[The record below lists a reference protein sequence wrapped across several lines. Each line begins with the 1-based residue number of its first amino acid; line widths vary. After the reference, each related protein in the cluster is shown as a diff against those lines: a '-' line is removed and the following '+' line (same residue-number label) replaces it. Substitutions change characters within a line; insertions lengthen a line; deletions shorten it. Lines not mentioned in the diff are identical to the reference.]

1 MIITWFFVNKKI
13 ECIPLN
19 SRMGLKNW
27 IFCSFA
33 HRHSD
38 ELHFIFIHFL
48 WFSRSWII
56 RRFEMLTRE
65 EKKPYNNR
73 NVYTWNDLARIFH
86 RYIYLIPCI
95 YRKMYII
102 NWERHHKQLNAKDG
116 LTLNEFKNKTIITRK
131 EKKNMNIQRC
141 LIEQNKNYNKI
152 VQLTL
157 HKCCSTFL
165 DFFGGFFFLVH
176 TKLYHRWPN
185 KICKNEKIQL
195 KYVWHINTP
204 RTHVWKSA
212 HTAEILYEI
221 NMV

>member
-1 MIITWFFVNKKI
+1 MYSI
-13 ECIPLN
+13 EQPNGSEKLNFLFLRSPPL
-19 SRMGLKNW
+19 RW
-27 IFCSFA
+27 IAFYFYSLFMLFSFMD
-33 HRHSD
+33 HSPVWNAN
-38 ELHFIFIHFL
+38 E
-48 WFSRSWII
+48 RQ
-56 RRFEMLTRE
+56 
-65 EKKPYNNR
+65 KKPYNNR
-73 NVYTWNDLARIFH
+73 NMYTWNDLARIFH

-116 LTLNEFKNKTIITRK
+116 LTLNEFKYKTIITRR

-165 DFFGGFFFLVH
+165 DFFGESFFLVH

-185 KICKNEKIQL
+185 KICKNEKMQL